1 MGRNS
6 PKTTLHRGPI
16 ITLPTGNASLG
27 PLDLDRCSCHVQGVS
42 VMKMRLLEGQ
52 MPMQPFQAIEG
63 QQTGDLYS
71 REEFRI
77 FAS

>member
-1 MGRNS
+1 
-6 PKTTLHRGPI
+6 
-16 ITLPTGNASLG
+16 
-27 PLDLDRCSCHVQGVS
+27 
-42 VMKMRLLEGQ
+42 MKMRLLEGQ